1 MKFYNQLILSLAIL
15 NPILALQVTAS
26 VDRDHCSI
34 DDLITFKI
42 VAEDASSFP
51 KVDTKSISRDFSI
64 ISGPS
69 QQTNMQWVN
78 GAITNSRTMTWSI
91 VPKREGLLSIP
102 SLTVKVKRKTFKTKP
117 IKIQVVS
124 SNRKTKD
131 LDLFILAEIDKDQ
144 VYLGEQVTLTYKI
157 FKKVNISID
166 PFELPDFDGFWAEE
180 LYRPRQVSFKNVS
193 RSGVRYQVGTLY
205 QVALFPM
212 LGDKHVIPS
221 LTLKTK
227 VVANRSKRRR
237 DPFFDPFF
245 DSFFTETVTKVLNSP
260 EKSLTIKDFPESRP
274 YDFTGAVGQFS
285 IDASTDRDSIVV
297 NEGLTYTISLKG
309 TGNMG
314 LFTLPDIKFPNQLEA
329 FSPTENFTKDVFRDA
344 LTGTMSSEYIL
355 IPRMAGSVSIPP
367 VKMSYFDPQSES
379 WKRIQ
384 TDAVTIPILAGE
396 ETLAMG
402 SGFSK
407 REIELLGRD
416 IRYIHTE
423 KMPWKRINAPTLS
436 PWILSIYGMSVLL
449 FFAPPLV
456 GSLLG
461 YRVRTAS
468 DRKAKDSLKKACRD
482 LRSGTGDPFDLA
494 TSAVYKYL
502 HDRLQLSTDN
512 LDPSM
517 VEEIL
522 SKYLDNN
529 DFIFLLDHLNTCDAG
544 RFGPEG
550 LDRES
555 TIIDETIIILNKLDK
570 VIGK

>member
-1 MKFYNQLILSLAIL
+1 M
-15 NPILALQVTAS
+15 P
-26 VDRDHCSI
+26 
-34 DDLITFKI
+34 
-42 VAEDASSFP
+42 
-51 KVDTKSISRDFSI
+51 
-64 ISGPS
+64 
-69 QQTNMQWVN
+69 
-78 GAITNSRTMTWSI
+78 
-91 VPKREGLLSIP
+91 
-102 SLTVKVKRKTFKTKP
+102 
-117 IKIQVVS
+117 
-124 SNRKTKD
+124 
-131 LDLFILAEIDKDQ
+131 
-144 VYLGEQVTLTYKI
+144 
-157 FKKVNISID
+157 
-166 PFELPDFDGFWAEE
+166 
-180 LYRPRQVSFKNVS
+180 
-193 RSGVRYQVGTLY
+193 
-205 QVALFPM
+205 
-212 LGDKHVIPS
+212 GDKHVIPS

-245 DSFFTETVTKVLNSP
+245 DSFFTETVTKVLNSS
-260 EKSLTIKDFPESRP
+260 EISLTIKDFPESRP

-285 IDASTDRDSIVV
+285 IDASTVRYSTVV

-329 FSPTENFTKDVFRDA
+329 FSPTDNFTKDVFRDA

-384 TDAVTIPILAGE
+384 TDAVTIPILAGT
-396 ETLAMG
+396 ETLVMG

-423 KMPWKRINAPTLS
+423 KMPWKRMNAPTLS
-436 PWILSIYGMSVLL
+436 PWILSIYGMSVLCFL
-449 FFAPPLV
+449 APPLV

-482 LRSGTGDPFDLA
+482 LRLGAGDPFDLA
-494 TSAVYKYL
+494 TNAVYKYL
-502 HDRLQLSTDN
+502 YERLQLSTDN
-512 LDPSM
+512 LDPNM
-517 VEEIL
+517 VEEFL

-529 DFIFLLDHLNTCDAG
+529 DFIFLLNHLKTCDAG
-544 RFGPEG
+544 RFGPGG

-555 TIIDETIIILNKLDK
+555 TIIDETIIILKKLDK
-570 VIGK
+570 AL